1 MPHLRM
7 GSCGLRRHQGSI
19 TQTVQEIVDIGNLIQ
34 YPLCNLLEPLPVDQ
48 QHMIRQGKRNR
59 LPGEGLVADHDTGV
73 GLVVLYGG
81 PSGARTQDLP
91 VMSGMLCAAELRAH
105 ICRQTR

>member
-59 LPGEGLVADHDTGV
+59 LPGERLVADHDTGV
-73 GLVVLYGG
+73 GLVVLDRANNLLNRMYADGRRM
-81 PSGARTQDLP
+81 AMNAKELQDL
-91 VMSGMLCAAELRAH
+91 VHVNG
-105 ICRQTR
+105 